1 MRAKVMLWIATAA
14 LILSAF
20 VLRAVIPETGLFR
33 EDGPLGSYWYHMDI
47 AMFRLML
54 GAGILAGL
62 IAAAK
67 AIFPHTSLKSYR

>member
-1 MRAKVMLWIATAA
+1 MRAKVMLWIASAA

-20 VLRAVIPETGLFR
+20 VLRAVIPENWIIPGGR
-33 EDGPLGSYWYHMDI
+33 PVGSYWYYMDI

-62 IAAAK
+62 IAAAN